1 MDGAPGDRSRRLTRL
16 SIKPRILF
24 PTAEQ
29 LRARADEAKATKE
42 PAIETDDEDMEEEEK
57 PHQNNRAVTPE
68 EINAPLTPP
77 SKITRLATPST
88 PLASGR
94 ALRSHTKRAEAEVTP
109 DNSGSPNG
117 THVSPFDSWTRT
129 KARSSPATQGKKRSS
144 STLGR
149 SNLRQSKK
157 VHQVE

>member
-1 MDGAPGDRSRRLTRL
+1 MEEASENRSHRLTRS

-29 LRARADEAKATKE
+29 LRARAQKAKARSPIAGQTEDEAG
-42 PAIETDDEDMEEEEK
+42 EEEE
-57 PHQNNRAVTPE
+57 PHQASRPVTPE
-68 EINAPLTPP
+68 ATNAPLTPP

-94 ALRSHTKRAEAEVTP
+94 SLRSHTKRAEPDLTP
-109 DNSGSPNG
+109 DNSGSPSG

-129 KARSSPATQGKKRSS
+129 KPRSSSATQGKKRSS

-157 VHQVE
+157 VHQE